1 MDKIAIII
9 GRNTESAHLENCIES
24 VIRQSSG
31 SWELYLPE
39 QADNSDQKIV
49 KSNYKENS
57 KIHFVEEAAGLSYAE
72 LHNKMIEDTD
82 CEIIG
87 LLDGNDSL
95 NEFCV
100 EKVLHFYEAF
110 CNTGLIYTNY
120 MITGQDNQ
128 PKSLGNCIP
137 LKPWQN
143 LLDHKSFGPFISL
156 KKQYFNL
163 TKKFNSELAHAEEID
178 IAYKLG
184 EVSRHYFINEPLYN
198 KRELEGLADQSTEI
212 LKQKN
217 IITAR
222 QNAFKRR
229 GLPDT
234 DNPFLRLLNMDY
246 YSAKKL
252 KYKKG
257 KKVIDPVIGI
267 ENLVSAKK
275 ILDKFNMKN
284 WLTDGTL
291 LGYYRDNKFIVYDD
305 DLDVGCF
312 ISEYDGDIIAEFLRD
327 GWDID
332 RIFGRYEMG
341 LEISVKRS
349 NLKLDIFFF
358 YEEDGK
364 FWHGAW
370 EKTGRGWNLIKYYY
384 NPFDLKEV
392 EYMGHQVNIPA
403 NTEAYVTTKYGETWN
418 KVVKEWDWAH
428 GPSNSVK
435 TDYYL

>member
-184 EVSRHYFINEPLYN
+184 EVSR
-198 KRELEGLADQSTEI
+198 
-212 LKQKN
+212 
-217 IITAR
+217 
-222 QNAFKRR
+222 
-229 GLPDT
+229 
-234 DNPFLRLLNMDY
+234 
-246 YSAKKL
+246 
-252 KYKKG
+252 
-257 KKVIDPVIGI
+257 
-267 ENLVSAKK
+267 
-275 ILDKFNMKN
+275 
-284 WLTDGTL
+284 
-291 LGYYRDNKFIVYDD
+291 
-305 DLDVGCF
+305 
-312 ISEYDGDIIAEFLRD
+312 
-327 GWDID
+327 
-332 RIFGRYEMG
+332 
-341 LEISVKRS
+341 
-349 NLKLDIFFF
+349 FFF
-358 YEEDGK
+358 RMI
-364 FWHGAW
+364 A
-370 EKTGRGWNLIKYYY
+370 
-384 NPFDLKEV
+384 
-392 EYMGHQVNIPA
+392 
-403 NTEAYVTTKYGETWN
+403 
-418 KVVKEWDWAH
+418 
-428 GPSNSVK
+428 
-435 TDYYL
+435 